1 MNNFENMFPPEPLSF
16 TDAYNKRAKE
26 KYQKTKND
34 IINSRIGIV
43 ALMTNYLQQISV
55 VYKNEKIMI
64 KWASFI
70 NGEDSIKVKSKHMVN
85 MCNDLDSFTVLCTI
99 FLDIITTYDK
109 DIEMDDMMIKE
120 E

>member
-1 MNNFENMFPPEPLSF
+1 MNFENLFPPEPLSF

-26 KYQKTKND
+26 NYQKTKKD

-55 VYKNEKIMI
+55 AYKNEEIVRT
-64 KWASFI
+64 WASFI
-70 NGEDSIKVKSKHMVN
+70 NDEDSTKVKSKQMVN
-85 MCNDLDSFTVLCTI
+85 MCNDLGSFTVLCTI

-109 DIEMDDMMIKE
+109 EIEVDDMMIKE